1 MILRPIGRVH
11 SPYKTR
17 ADAPRQGRF
26 SSDISEII
34 LFDQYLEGLSD
45 IEKSPYLL
53 VLCWFHLADR
63 ESLKATPPHD
73 RIEHGVFATRSPD
86 RPNPISVEMVRLL
99 GREGNSLRV
108 QWLDAIDGTPVLD
121 IKPFSRELD
130 CAEEG
135 DA

>member
-26 SSDISEII
+26 SPGISEIV
-34 LFDQYLEGLSD
+34 LSDQYLEGLSE

-53 VLCWFHLADR
+53 VLCWFHQADR
-63 ESLKATPPHD
+63 ETLKAIPPHN

-99 GREGNSLRV
+99 GRDGNTLRV

-135 DA
+135 DV